1 MGLYDNLTYESGEM
15 LGFSQST
22 LIVLGAILV
31 ISVILRLIV
40 SNLSHGFFGVIV
52 RNDTIRQK
60 TVKKGDKALGSVGA
74 YAFSFVTIDLL
85 VREQADNENI
95 LMVLGRIHP
104 GCSPIPTG
112 HFDRRMGLPS
122 GKPGLRC
129 RSIPRQGRRT
139 RWN

>member
-1 MGLYDNLTYESGEM
+1 MGLYDSLTYESGEI

-22 LIVLGAILV
+22 LLVFGAILV

-74 YAFSFVTIDLL
+74 VSYTHLTLPTI
-85 VREQADNENI
+85 E
-95 LMVLGRIHP
+95 
-104 GCSPIPTG
+104 
-112 HFDRRMGLPS
+112 
-122 GKPGLRC
+122 
-129 RSIPRQGRRT
+129 
-139 RWN
+139 

>member
-31 ISVILRLIV
+31 VSVILRLIV

-60 TVKKGDKALGSVGA
+60 TVKKGDKAWAALGH
-74 YAFSFVTIDLL
+74 
-85 VREQADNENI
+85 
-95 LMVLGRIHP
+95 M
-104 GCSPIPTG
+104 
-112 HFDRRMGLPS
+112 HFPSLPS
-122 GKPGLRC
+122 ICWSVNK
-129 RSIPRQGRRT
+129 QTMRT
-139 RWN
+139 F